1 MLKPWLKEQWCIPPD
16 ANAAFVCCMEDILS
30 LYTQPKD
37 PKRPLVCM
45 DEVPKQL
52 ISDMRHP
59 LPAQEDQPKRFDY
72 EYKRHGVAN
81 LFMFFEPFTGQR
93 HVKVTDTRTRLD
105 WAQAMRELSDEIHT
119 DAEKIIVVLDNL
131 NTHTPAAFYL
141 AFEPEEARRLI
152 NRFEFHFT
160 PKHGSWLNMAEI
172 ELSVLSR
179 QCINRRIPD
188 EQTLNHEVQAWVVD
202 RNNKV
207 VKVDWR
213 FSTAKARIR
222 LKRLYPKFHA

>member
-1 MLKPWLKEQWCIPPD
+1 
-16 ANAAFVCCMEDILS
+16 MEDILA
-30 LYTQPKD
+30 LYTQPED
-37 PKRPLVCM
+37 PQRPLVCM

-52 ISDMRHP
+52 ISDVRHP
-59 LPAQEDQPKRFDY
+59 LSAQEDQPKRVDY
-72 EYKRHGVAN
+72 EYERHGVAN
-81 LFMFFEPFTGQR
+81 LFMFIEPFAGRR

-105 WAQAMRELSDEIHT
+105 WAQAMRELSDEIFP

-141 AFEPEEARRLI
+141 AFEPEEARRLV
-152 NRFEFHFT
+152 NRFDFHFT

-188 EQTLNHEVQAWVVD
+188 EQTLRREVQAWVDD
-202 RNNKV
+202 RNSKV
-207 VKVDWR
+207 VKVDGR
-213 FSTAKARIR
+213 FSTAEARIK
-222 LKRLYPKFHA
+222 LKRLYPKFHD